1 MTPKRL
7 AQNIVA
13 AVGAQISVLPRNHRL
28 APTDLLTPLAS
39 LTEMYPLTVTLA
51 ALFSNASL
59 ALTPVS
65 GPTVPYSS
73 AFQGAS
79 PTIVIAGTQT
89 LSNLCKHHE
98 RVQSHKIGIGH
109 WWKSRSLETGVLP
122 KVSGTS
128 NPRLIYT
135 YDKSNASTVPLS
147 PLEFFNLKLFTGA
160 RFVYAFTDPR
170 VAGAVSQTN
179 IFDYSKRGHGE
190 DGKLHFGPP
199 LSSVEI
205 KMRDTGES
213 KSEGGRSV
221 GQLVISGPAIVGG
234 QVVADQIL
242 CMTDEN
248 TLSYT

>member
-1 MTPKRL
+1 M
-7 AQNIVA
+7 
-13 AVGAQISVLPRNHRL
+13 
-28 APTDLLTPLAS
+28 
-39 LTEMYPLTVTLA
+39 
-51 ALFSNASL
+51 
-59 ALTPVS
+59 
-65 GPTVPYSS
+65 
-73 AFQGAS
+73 
-79 PTIVIAGTQT
+79 
-89 LSNLCKHHE
+89 
-98 RVQSHKIGIGH
+98 
-109 WWKSRSLETGVLP
+109 LP

-160 RFVYAFTDPR
+160 RLVYAFTDPR